1 MPISF
6 TEKDKGLGIV
16 RDVRDLSKYGCHSS
30 KVQNPYQGDII
41 IVACDAGRLALLR

>member
-16 RDVRDLSKYGCHSS
+16 RDLSKCDCHSS
-30 KVQNPYQGDII
+30 KVQNPYQPDIT